1 VDNRIG
7 QVVRREARNMTDTHA
22 LLQTTSVTTA
32 EDLAAFWTVLMGKG
46 GFGRRTLWLV
56 LLDDG
61 GHPAPVVVPIDDV
74 PEAPGR
80 RDVEAFGAVLT
91 GLADYG
97 TAVLLLSRPGPVEVQ
112 PDDLRWARAL
122 APLAPTWPVH
132 LATAESPDAPA
143 CRVQAL
149 PSR

>member
-1 VDNRIG
+1 
-7 QVVRREARNMTDTHA
+7 MTTPDLATLRHKP
-22 LLQTTSVTTA
+22 VTTA
-32 EDLAAFWTVLMGKG
+32 DDLAAFWTALMGEG

-61 GHPAPVVVPIDDV
+61 GHPAPLIVPIDDV
-74 PEAPGR
+74 PRAPGR
-80 RDVEAFGAVLT
+80 RDVEAFGAVLA

-122 APLAPTWPVH
+122 ARLAPAWPVH
-132 LATAESPDAPA
+132 LATAESLDAPA
-143 CRVQAL
+143 CRVRAL
-149 PSR
+149 PSS

>member
-1 VDNRIG
+1 
-7 QVVRREARNMTDTHA
+7 MTDTHS
-22 LLQTTSVTTA
+22 LLQTATIDTA
-32 EDLAAFWTVLMGKG
+32 DDLATFWTALMGEG

-74 PEAPGR
+74 PQSPGR
-80 RDVEAFGAVLT
+80 RDVDAFSAVLA
-91 GLADYG
+91 GLADQG

-122 APLAPTWPVH
+122 APLAPVWPVH
-132 LATAESPDAPA
+132 LATAESLDAPS
-143 CRVQAL
+143 CRVQSL
-149 PSR
+149 PSS

>member
-1 VDNRIG
+1 
-7 QVVRREARNMTDTHA
+7 MTTPDLA
-22 LLQTTSVTTA
+22 LLRHQTVTTA
-32 EDLAAFWTVLMGKG
+32 DDLAAFWTAFMGEG

-61 GHPAPVVVPIDDV
+61 GHPAPVVVPIDDI
-74 PEAPGR
+74 PRAPGR
-80 RDVEAFGAVLT
+80 RDTDAFGAVLA

-122 APLAPTWPVH
+122 APLAPAWPVH
-132 LATAESPDAPA
+132 LATAESLDAPA

-149 PSR
+149 PSS

>member
-1 VDNRIG
+1 
-7 QVVRREARNMTDTHA
+7 MTTPDLATLRH
-22 LLQTTSVTTA
+22 QPVTTA
-32 EDLAAFWTVLMGKG
+32 DGLAAFWTGLMGEG
-46 GFGRRTLWLV
+46 GFGRRSLWLV

-61 GHPAPVVVPIDDV
+61 GHPAPVVVPIDDI
-74 PEAPGR
+74 PRAPGR
-80 RDVEAFGAVLT
+80 RDTDAFGAVLA

-122 APLAPTWPVH
+122 APLAPAWPVH
-132 LATAESPDAPA
+132 LATAESLDAPA

-149 PSR
+149 PSS

>member
-1 VDNRIG
+1 VG
-7 QVVRREARNMTDTHA
+7 MTD
-22 LLQTTSVTTA
+22 LRSQLQSTTITTA
-32 EDLAAFWTVLMGKG
+32 ANLAAFWTTLMGEG

-61 GHPAPVVVPIDDV
+61 GHPAPVVVPIDDL
-74 PEAPGR
+74 PQTPGR
-80 RDVEAFGAVLT
+80 RDVDAFGTVLA

-122 APLAPTWPVH
+122 APLAPAWPVH
-132 LATAESPDAPA
+132 LATAESLDAPA

-149 PSR
+149 PSS